1 IRIEFGK
8 WRRGAIAR
16 LAATEAGNPEGGT
29 IKRLAERDQLSDMT
43 AGMTRLNAF
52 VKAVETEF
60 CGVGVYIVL
69 FGTETTDFDAETLL
83 GFIDEI
89 DRFLEKT
96 ASFQRDNVNR
106 QAMGADGG

>member
-1 IRIEFGK
+1 
-8 WRRGAIAR
+8 
-16 LAATEAGNPEGGT
+16 
-29 IKRLAERDQLSDMT
+29 MT

-52 VKAVETEF
+52 VKAVETVF

-89 DRFLEKT
+89 DGFLEKT

-106 QAMGADGG
+106 QAMGADGGGDDLILDAEAGGEDRAPAEAGDK